1 MGVVSFLSI
10 FVSASI
16 IIDHKNHPHDVIA
29 GMIMG
34 GAAAHSMLRVNRRFS
49 SILVSLF
56 CRCSIVFDILAVNQ
70 AGTVMSYVIMVTL
83 LKRLAYYSQRKE
95 DIRLLP

>member
-34 GAAAHSMLRVNRRFS
+34 GAAAV
-49 SILVSLF
+49 LVV
-56 CRCSIVFDILAVNQ
+56 C
-70 AGTVMSYVIMVTL
+70 
-83 LKRLAYYSQRKE
+83 
-95 DIRLLP
+95 